1 MSIEASGS
9 GFIETSIAT
18 ATAII
23 GSIFGVQKLIKVW
36 RGSSLELDQIK
47 AMHEEL
53 DRINTYNKTLS
64 EELGKVQ
71 KDFLGLNKEIRDLSD
86 ENQQLHFEVKELT
99 LEVQRLNNV
108 IERERI

>member
-1 MSIEASGS
+1 MSINPTPSLLEVVVTTVATVAGS
-9 GFIETSIAT
+9 V
-18 ATAII
+18 
-23 GSIFGVQKLIKVW
+23 FGVQKLIKVW

-71 KDFLGLNKEIRDLSD
+71 KDFLGLNKEMRELSD
-86 ENQQLHFEVKELT
+86 ENQQLHYEVKELT
-99 LEVQRLNNV
+99 LEVKRLNSV